1 MFRPIRKFL
10 FLRNVHTRIFM
21 AHKIFRGM
29 LYLCINGVCLK
40 CTVEFKNAQVHGAEP
55 GITLFAERTEKLPM
69 ASIKAVVSEP
79 LQGHEEYH
87 MMVSSKF
94 TLTPATVSS

>member
-1 MFRPIRKFL
+1 
-10 FLRNVHTRIFM
+10 M
-21 AHKIFRGM
+21 AHNILGGM

-40 CTVEFKNAQVHGAEP
+40 CTVEFKNTQVHGAEP
-55 GITLFAERTEKLPM
+55 DRTLFAERTEKLPM

-94 TLTPATVSS
+94 TLKPSAVSYYQTAF